1 MKRVA
6 VFCSG
11 GGSDFQ
17 SIIDANEKDKFC
29 DLCLMI
35 ASKPNI
41 MAIDRANAHGIKSV
55 VVDKNDY
62 PTLEETFQKIDEEL
76 EKEKIDFI
84 VLAGY
89 LSILDEKF
97 VAKRKGK
104 IINIHPS
111 LIPSF
116 CGKGYYGLKVHEA
129 AIERGVKVSGATVHF
144 VDEGADTG
152 KIIMQQAVEVLDDDT
167 AESLQKR
174 ILETEHKMLPIA
186 VKGLVEGKYRL

>member
-41 MAIDRANAHGIKSV
+41 MAIDRANEHGIKSV

-62 PTLEETFQKIDEEL
+62 STLEETFQKIDEEL

-186 VKGLVEGKYRL
+186 VKGLVEGKYKL